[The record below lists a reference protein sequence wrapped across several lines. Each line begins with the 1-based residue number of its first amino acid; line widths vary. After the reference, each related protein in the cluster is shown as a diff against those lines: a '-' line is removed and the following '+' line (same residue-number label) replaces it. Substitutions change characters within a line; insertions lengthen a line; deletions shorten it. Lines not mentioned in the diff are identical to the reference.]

1 MAEVLVIG
9 AGVAGLSAA
18 VHAGRAGHEA
28 VIFEA
33 KERWGGLLDH
43 FHLDGFRFDNAV
55 HFAFSN
61 NDHYEAVLG
70 LTDCITHRPEPYNYE
85 QGRWLKHPVQ
95 NNLCPL
101 PVEEKVEAI
110 KGFVE
115 RPERGEDSNYGQWL
129 VEQFGRVIAER
140 YPGRYTRKY
149 WTVPAEQLSTDW
161 IGNRLYRPS
170 LEEVLFGAMT
180 GETPSTYYLPE
191 MRYPRRGGYS
201 AFLEPLLE
209 DLDIKTGREV
219 VYIDPAK
226 KYVECRD
233 GSREYYRHLVSSMPL
248 PELAKMIEGVP
259 DAVFEAAETLWATSI
274 ALVSLGFNVP
284 QVAGEHLWFY
294 IYDEEILPA
303 RAHAPYRKSPANTP
317 EGCSSLQFETYYS
330 RHKPL
335 PCSGEALIEH
345 VIEAAEK
352 MQLASRRDLVVSDFR
367 TLPYGNVA
375 FDRGMIERRDFILD
389 YVKGQGIL
397 PVGRFGEWAYLWA
410 DQSYLSGKK
419 AETLPFMV

>member
-18 VHAGRAGHEA
+18 VHARRAGLDA
-28 VIFEA
+28 VVFEA
-33 KERWGGLLDH
+33 SERWGGLLDH

-61 NDHYEAVLG
+61 NDHYMAVLE
-70 LTDCITHRPEPYNYE
+70 LTDYILHRPEPYNYE

-95 NNLCPL
+95 NNLYPL
-101 PVEEKVEAI
+101 PADDKVEAI
-110 KGFVE
+110 KSFVE
-115 RPERGEDSNYGQWL
+115 RPARGDDSHYGQWL
-129 VEQFGRVIAER
+129 VEQFGRFIAER
-140 YPGRYTRKY
+140 YPARYTRKY
-149 WTVPAEQLSTDW
+149 WTVPAEHLSTDW

-180 GETPSTYYLPE
+180 DETPSTYYLPE

-201 AFLEPLLE
+201 AFLEPLLQG
-209 DLDIKTGREV
+209 LDIRTGREV
-219 VYIDPAK
+219 VYINPLK
-226 KYVECRD
+226 KYVECSD

-248 PELAKMIEGVP
+248 PELAKMIDGVP
-259 DAVFEAAETLWATSI
+259 NAVVDAAETLWATSV

-294 IYDEEILPA
+294 IYDQEILPA
-303 RAHAPYRKSPANTP
+303 RAHAPYRKSPANAP
-317 EGCSSLQFETYYS
+317 DGCSSLQFETYYS

-335 PCSGEALIEH
+335 PCSGDALIEQ

-352 MQLASRRDLVVSDFR
+352 MQLASRQDLLVSDFR
-367 TLPYGNVA
+367 TLPYGNVV
-375 FDRGMIERRDFILD
+375 FDRGMVTRRDFVLD
-389 YVKGQGIL
+389 YVHSLGIL

-419 AETLPFMV
+419 AEALSFMV

>member
-9 AGVAGLSAA
+9 SGVAGLSAA
-18 VHAGRAGHEA
+18 VHARRAGLDA

-33 KERWGGLLDH
+33 KERWGGLLGH
-43 FHLDGFRFDNAV
+43 FHLAGFRFDNAV

-61 NDHYEAVLG
+61 NDDYRAVLE
-70 LTDCITHRPEPYNYE
+70 LTDYISHRPEPYNYE

-95 NNLCPL
+95 NNLYPL
-101 PVEEKVEAI
+101 PAKEKVEAI
-110 KGFVE
+110 KSFVE
-115 RPERGEDSNYGQWL
+115 RPAPGKDPDYGQWL
-129 VEQFGRVIAER
+129 VEQFGRFIADR

-149 WTVPAEQLSTDW
+149 WTVSAEQMSTDW

-180 GETPSTYYLPE
+180 DETPSTYYLPE

-209 DLDIKTGREV
+209 GLDIRTGREV
-219 VYIDPAK
+219 VYIDPVK
-226 KYVECRD
+226 KYVEFRD

-248 PELAKMIEGVP
+248 PELAQKVEGAP
-259 DAVFEAAETLWATSI
+259 AAVIEAAKTLWATSV

-294 IYDEEILPA
+294 IYDEDILPA

-317 EGCSSLQFETYYS
+317 AGCSSLQFETYYS
-330 RHKPL
+330 PHKPL
-335 PCSGEALIEH
+335 PCSGDALIEH

-352 MQLASRRDLVVSDFR
+352 MELASRQDLAVSDFR
-367 TLPYGNVA
+367 TLPYGNVV
-375 FDRGMIERRDFILD
+375 FDRGMVKRRDFILD
-389 YVKGQGIL
+389 YIQGLGIL
-397 PVGRFGEWAYLWA
+397 PIGRFGEWAYLWA

-419 AETLPFMV
+419 AENLPFMV